1 MGNHQSS
8 YKLINF
14 RINEISID
22 QERLPVNKGSLSSW
36 TGQILKYLSLASGYT
51 AYRKVLLGTT
61 GRI

>member
-22 QERLPVNKGSLSSW
+22 QERLPVNKGSW

-61 GRI
+61 DRI